1 VNAFPAK
8 DSLTVHFAHTAYQ
21 LAAAFERRGTG
32 IDHFQSWTPAETA
45 RRIADGDVL
54 VLSGFWDNAFL
65 GQAPQLRFIQ
75 GCAAG
80 YNQFDQQALA
90 EHGVRLCNASGV
102 NANAVSD
109 HAMAL
114 ILSLHRQLHLSRDNQ
129 RDKFWRP
136 MISEISKRQEELSGK
151 TLLIVG
157 MGTIGQK
164 LAKRAQAFDMRVVGV
179 RRNVAA
185 IEGQVDAAHP
195 PADLPK
201 LWAEADVVALTCAL
215 TPETTNIVGAE
226 AFAALPDHAYVINV
240 SRGACIDEPALVD
253 ALQSGAIAGAGI
265 DTTWEEPL
273 DAASPLWEMANV
285 VLTPHTAGE
294 TRVYEERVIDILLEN
309 LDRMWRGETDLV
321 NQIV

>member
-1 VNAFPAK
+1 VSDFPAK

-21 LAAAFERRGTG
+21 LAKCFAARDTG
-32 IDHFQSWTPAETA
+32 IAHFQTWTPDETA
-45 RRIADGDVL
+45 QRITEGDVL

-65 GQAPQLRFIQ
+65 ERAPKLKFIQ

-80 YNQFDQQALA
+80 YNQFDQAALA
-90 EHGVRLCNASGV
+90 ARGVRLCNASGV

-129 RDKFWRP
+129 REKLWRP
-136 MISEISKRQEELSGK
+136 MISEISERQEELAGK

-157 MGTIGQK
+157 MGTIGQQ

-185 IEGQVDAAHP
+185 IDGMVDAAHP
-195 PADLPK
+195 PADLPQ

-215 TPETTNIVGAE
+215 TPETTNIVDAE
-226 AFAALPDHAYVINV
+226 AFAALPDTAYVINV
-240 SRGACIDEPALVD
+240 SRGPCIDEPALID
-253 ALQSGAIAGAGI
+253 ALRSGAIAGAGI

-273 DAASPLWEMANV
+273 APTSPLWDMANV

-294 TRVYEERVIDILLEN
+294 TRVYEEGVIDVLLEN
-309 LDRMWRGETDLV
+309 LDRLQRGETELA